1 MDKKIAFLGAGS
13 MAEALISG
21 LVARIGSRPA
31 NIWVNNRS
39 NDSQLAR
46 LQKEYGVIPSR
57 DLPSMLKGAEVVI
70 IAVKPKDVLAALT
83 QAKEH
88 LNKDMLLISV
98 AAGISTTSLKSII
111 DLDMPIIRA
120 MPNTSAAVGKSAT
133 ALSGNEFVNDKDKQ
147 LAKDIFGT
155 VGMAVYTDENK
166 MDAVTGL
173 SGSGPAYIYYLIEAM
188 QQSAEQIGLE
198 PEDAQKLIIQTLMG
212 AAEMVHTSDKTPL
225 TLRMEVTSPGGTT
238 EAGIRVLEEKGV
250 RNALIECI
258 QTATNRSS
266 EMGIELSQKISKG
279 ILSN

>member
-39 NDSQLAR
+39 NDSQLER

-57 DLPSMLKGAEVVI
+57 DMPSMLKGAEVVI

-98 AAGISTTSLKSII
+98 AAGISTASLKSII
-111 DLDMPIIRA
+111 DLDIPIIRA

-133 ALSGNEFVNDKDKQ
+133 ALSGNEFVKDKDKQ
-147 LAKDIFGT
+147 LAKEIFGT
-155 VGMAVYTDENK
+155 VGMAVYTDENQ

-188 QQSAEQIGLE
+188 QLSAEQIGLK

>member
-1 MDKKIAFLGAGS
+1 

-21 LVARIGSRPA
+21 LVARIGNRPA

-46 LQKEYGVIPSR
+46 LQKEYGVTPSR
-57 DLPSMLKGAEVVI
+57 DLPSLLKGAEVVI
-70 IAVKPKDVLAALT
+70 IAVKPKDVLAVLT

-98 AAGISTTSLKSII
+98 AAGISTASLKSII

-133 ALSGNEFVNDKDKQ
+133 ALSGNVFVKDKDKQ
-147 LAKDIFGT
+147 LAKDIFDT

-198 PEDAQKLIIQTLMG
+198 PQDAQKLIIQTLMG

-250 RNALIECI
+250 RDALIECI

-266 EMGIELSQKISKG
+266 EMGVELSQKISEG

>member
-1 MDKKIAFLGAGS
+1 

-57 DLPSMLKGAEVVI
+57 DLRSMLKGAEVVI

-83 QAKEH
+83 QAKKH

-98 AAGISTTSLKSII
+98 AAGISTASLKSII

-133 ALSGNEFVNDKDKQ
+133 ALSGNEFVKDKDKQ

-188 QQSAEQIGLE
+188 QLSAEQIGLE
-198 PEDAQKLIIQTLMG
+198 PQDAQKLIIQTLMG

-266 EMGIELSQKISKG
+266 EMGIELSQKISEG

>member
-21 LVARIGSRPA
+21 LVARKGSRPA
-31 NIWVNNRS
+31 NIWVSNRT
-39 NDSQLAR
+39 NDHQLEKLHR
-46 LQKEYGVIPSR
+46 EYGVTPSR
-57 DLPSMLKGAEVVI
+57 DWATLLADADVVM
-70 IAVKPKDVLAALT
+70 IAVKPKDVLATLT
-83 QAKEH
+83 QAKGY
-88 LNKDMLLISV
+88 LKKDMLLISV
-98 AAGISTTSLKSII
+98 AAGISTASLKSIVDI
-111 DLDMPIIRA
+111 EMPIIRA

-133 ALSGNEFVNDKDKQ
+133 ALAGNEYVEDKDKQ
-147 LAKDIFGT
+147 LAKDIFDT

-188 QQSAEQIGLE
+188 QLSAEQIGLE

-212 AAEMVHTSDKTPL
+212 AAEMVHTSAKTPE

-238 EAGIRVLEEKGV
+238 EAGIHVLEKNGV
-250 RNALIECI
+250 KDAFIECI
-258 QTATNRSS
+258 KTAAHRSN
-266 EMGIELSQKISKG
+266 EMGKELSEKINQG

>member
-21 LVARIGSRPA
+21 LVARTGSRPA

-98 AAGISTTSLKSII
+98 AAGISTASLKSII

-188 QQSAEQIGLE
+188 QLSAEQIGLE

-225 TLRMEVTSPGGTT
+225 TLRMDVTSPGGTT

-250 RNALIECI
+250 RDALIECI

>member
-57 DLPSMLKGAEVVI
+57 DLRSMLKGAEVVI

-98 AAGISTTSLKSII
+98 AAGISTASLKSIV

-133 ALSGNEFVNDKDKQ
+133 ALSGNEFVKDKDKQ
-147 LAKDIFGT
+147 LAKEIFGT

-188 QQSAEQIGLE
+188 QLSAEQIGLE
-198 PEDAQKLIIQTLMG
+198 PQDAQKLIIQTLMG
-212 AAEMVHTSDKTPL
+212 AAEMVHASDKTPL

-250 RNALIECI
+250 RDALIECI

-266 EMGIELSQKISKG
+266 EMGIELSQKISEG

>member
-57 DLPSMLKGAEVVI
+57 DMPSMLKGAEVVI

-98 AAGISTTSLKSII
+98 AAGISTASLKSII

-133 ALSGNEFVNDKDKQ
+133 ALSGNEFVKDKDKQ

-188 QQSAEQIGLE
+188 QLSAEQIGLE

-225 TLRMEVTSPGGTT
+225 TLRMDVTSPGGTT

-250 RNALIECI
+250 RDALIECI

>member
-1 MDKKIAFLGAGS
+1 

-21 LVARIGSRPA
+21 LVARIGGCPA

-39 NDSQLAR
+39 NDTQLAR

-70 IAVKPKDVLAALT
+70 IAVKPKDVPAALT
-83 QAKEH
+83 QVKKH
-88 LNKDMLLISV
+88 LNNDMLLISV
-98 AAGISTTSLKSII
+98 AAGISTASIKSII
-111 DLDMPIIRA
+111 DLEMPIIRA

-133 ALSGNEFVNDKDKQ
+133 ALSGNEFVKDKDKQ
-147 LAKDIFGT
+147 LAKEIFGT

-188 QQSAEQIGLE
+188 QLSAEQIGLE
-198 PEDAQKLIIQTLMG
+198 PQDAQKLIIQTLMG
-212 AAEMVHTSDKTPL
+212 AAEMVHASDKTPE
-225 TLRMEVTSPGGTT
+225 TLRLEVTSPGGTT

-250 RNALIECI
+250 KEAFVECI
-258 QTATNRSS
+258 KTATHRSS
-266 EMGIELSQKISKG
+266 EMGIELSQKISER